1 MDIHEEGVIRA
12 EHELA
17 FEFDLAVLKH
27 TLKMGGNGHG
37 GDCTAKTIDKLEQA
51 FYTVGI
57 QVPGSIPQKEIHMN
71 RTLNFQL
78 MPFLRGTALKRG
90 AIFGSI
96 LVAALAAFEV
106 FNFSTTQFALQDMLG
121 DVTFAGM
128 RWATIL
134 ALAFCGMDFA
144 GIARIFTPEQ
154 GRDEP
159 AEVWYLFGAWLLA
172 AAFNAGLTWWGVSVA
187 IVSHQSEGASLLSP
201 GVMARGVPVF
211 VAAMVWLIRVL
222 IIGTF
227 SVAGERLFTVAEA
240 HTSYR
245 SSYRPYMQRE
255 EPKPQPRP
263 ATNPIPSYAKPAPR
277 PFPTPAASLRTP
289 ASAEPTYHPV
299 GMTASGREENA
310 SVRR

>member
-1 MDIHEEGVIRA
+1 
-12 EHELA
+12 
-17 FEFDLAVLKH
+17 
-27 TLKMGGNGHG
+27 
-37 GDCTAKTIDKLEQA
+37 
-51 FYTVGI
+51 
-57 QVPGSIPQKEIHMN
+57 MN
-71 RTLNFQL
+71 RSLNFHL
-78 MPFLRGTALKRG
+78 TPFLRGTALKRG
-90 AIFGSI
+90 AIFGMI
-96 LVAALAAFEV
+96 LVTALGAFEI

-121 DVTFAGM
+121 DITFAGM

-159 AEVWYLFGAWLLA
+159 MEIRYLFGAWLLA
-172 AAFNAGLTWWGVSVA
+172 AAFNAALTWWGVSVA
-187 IVSHQSEGASLLSP
+187 ILSHQSSGASLFAP

-227 SVAGERLFTVAEA
+227 SVAGERLFSVAEERP
-240 HTSYR
+240 T
-245 SSYRPYMQRE
+245 YRPRE
-255 EPKPQPRP
+255 TMHREQPRPQPQPQPQPRP
-263 ATNPIPSYAKPAPR
+263 ATNPVPTYVRPAPR
-277 PFPTPAASLRTP
+277 AIPTPAASLRSP

-299 GMTASGREENA
+299 GMTASGREMNT